1 MRWNKV
7 MRHWEGLAR
16 YDEVLMLANEHGGSV
31 RRVSA
36 PAATPA
42 PRPSPPSSM
51 MGGLSGRS
59 DAKVDNKSDAAVS

>member
-16 YDEVLMLANEHGGSV
+16 HEEVAAIANEHGGSL

-36 PAATPA
+36 PAGAPA
-42 PRPSPPSSM
+42 SQPSSM
-51 MGGLSGRS
+51 MGGLSDKR
-59 DAKVDNKSDAAVS
+59 DAAVS

>member
-16 YDEVLMLANEHGGSV
+16 HEEVAALAEEHGGSL

-36 PAATPA
+36 PANAPA
-42 PRPSPPSSM
+42 SPPSSM
-51 MGGLSGRS
+51 MGGLSGKG
-59 DAKVDNKSDAAVS
+59 DAKIDNKSGAAVS

>member
-16 YDEVLMLANEHGGSV
+16 YHEVLTLANEHGGSV

-36 PAATPA
+36 PANAPA
-42 PRPSPPSSM
+42 SPPSST
-51 MGGLSGRS
+51 MGGFS
-59 DAKVDNKSDAAVS
+59 DKRDAAVS